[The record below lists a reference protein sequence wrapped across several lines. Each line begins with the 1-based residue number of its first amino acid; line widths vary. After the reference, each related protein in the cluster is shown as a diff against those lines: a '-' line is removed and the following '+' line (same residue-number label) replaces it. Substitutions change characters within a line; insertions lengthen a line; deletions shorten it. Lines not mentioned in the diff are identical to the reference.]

1 MFTVTPVAA
10 EEIRNSAKQGQ
21 MEGMPL
27 RIAAR
32 QDTDGSLQ
40 YAMGF
45 ADAQTDE
52 DLSCDSEGITIVISP
67 SSYEFL
73 KGTTLDYVEMEQG
86 QNQFIFMNPNDP
98 NYIPP
103 TEQEGGSEHHF

>member
-1 MFTVTPVAA
+1 MFTVTPTAA
-10 EEIRNSAKQGQ
+10 EQIRNSAKQGQ

-52 DLSCDSEGITIVISP
+52 DLSCDSEGITIVIAP
-67 SSYEFL
+67 SSYEYL
-73 KGTTLDYVEMEQG
+73 KGTTLDYVEIEQG
-86 QNQFIFMNPNDP
+86 QYNFIFMNPNDP
-98 NYIPP
+98 DYAPP

>member
-1 MFTVTPVAA
+1 MFTVTPAAA
-10 EEIRNSAKQGQ
+10 EQIRNSAKQGQ

-67 SSYEFL
+67 TSYEFI

-86 QNQFIFMNPNDP
+86 QYHFVFMNPNDP
-98 NYIPP
+98 SYVPP
-103 TEQEGGSEHHF
+103 TEQGGGSEHHF

>member
-1 MFTVTPVAA
+1 MFTVTPTAA
-10 EEIRNSAKQGQ
+10 EQIRQSAKQGQ

-27 RIAAR
+27 RVAVR
-32 QDTDGSLQ
+32 KDTDGSLQ

-52 DLSCDSEGITIVISP
+52 DLSCDSEGITVVIAP
-67 SSYEFL
+67 SSYELL

-86 QNQFIFMNPNDP
+86 QKNFIFINPNDP
-98 NYIPP
+98 DYVPP
-103 TEQEGGSEHHF
+103 SDQ

>member
-1 MFTVTPVAA
+1 MFTVTPTAA

-52 DLSCDSEGITIVISP
+52 DLSCDSEGITIVIAP

-86 QNQFIFMNPNDP
+86 QHQFIFMNPNDP
-98 NYIPP
+98 DYVTP

>member
-1 MFTVTPVAA
+1 MFTVTPAA
-10 EEIRNSAKQGQ
+10 ADEIRNSAKQGQ

-52 DLSCDSEGITIVISP
+52 DLSCDSEGITIVIAP

-98 NYIPP
+98 NYVPP

>member
-1 MFTVTPVAA
+1 MFTVTPAA
-10 EEIRNSAKQGQ
+10 ADEIRNSAKQGQ

-52 DLSCDSEGITIVISP
+52 DLSCDSEGITIVIAP

-86 QNQFIFMNPNDP
+86 QHQFIFMNPNDP
-98 NYIPP
+98 DYVPP
-103 TEQEGGSEHHF
+103 AKEEGGSEHHF

>member
-1 MFTVTPVAA
+1 MFTVTPTAA

-73 KGTTLDYVEMEQG
+73 KGTTLDFVEMEPG
-86 QNQFIFMNPNDP
+86 QHQFIFMNPNDP
-98 NYIPP
+98 DYVTP

>member
-1 MFTVTPVAA
+1 MFTVTPAAA
-10 EEIRNSAKQGQ
+10 EQIRNSAKQGQ

-86 QNQFIFMNPNDP
+86 ENHFIFMNPNDP
-98 NYIPP
+98 NYVPP

>member
-1 MFTVTPVAA
+1 MFTVTPTAA
-10 EEIRNSAKQGQ
+10 EQIRNSAKQGQ
-21 MEGMPL
+21 MVGMPL
-27 RIAAR
+27 RVAAR
-32 QDTDGSLQ
+32 QDTDGTLQ

-52 DLSCDSEGITIVISP
+52 DLSCDSEGITIVIAP
-67 SSYEFL
+67 SSYELL

-86 QNQFIFMNPNDP
+86 QYNFIFMNPNDP
-98 NYIPP
+98 NYVPP

>member
-1 MFTVTPVAA
+1 MFTVTPAAA
-10 EEIRNSAKQGQ
+10 EQIRESAKQGQ

-27 RIAAR
+27 RVAVR
-32 QDTDGSLQ
+32 KDTDGSLQ

-52 DLSCDSEGITIVISP
+52 DLSCDSEGITVVIAP
-67 SSYEFL
+67 SSYELL

-86 QNQFIFMNPNDP
+86 QKNFIFINPNDP
-98 NYIPP
+98 DYVPP
-103 TEQEGGSEHHF
+103 SDQ

>member
-1 MFTVTPVAA
+1 MFTVTPAAA
-10 EEIRNSAKQGQ
+10 EQIRNSAKQGQ

-32 QDTDGSLQ
+32 QDPDGSLQ

-52 DLSCDSEGITIVISP
+52 DLSTVSEGITIVISP
-67 SSYEFL
+67 SSYEFI
-73 KGTTLDYVEMEQG
+73 KGTTLDYVELEQG
-86 QNQFIFMNPNDP
+86 QHHFVFMNPNDP
-98 NYIPP
+98 SYVPP

>member
-1 MFTVTPVAA
+1 MFTVTPAAA
-10 EEIRNSAKQGQ
+10 EQIRQSAKQGQ

-27 RIAAR
+27 RVAVR
-32 QDTDGSLQ
+32 KDTDGSLQ

-52 DLSCDSEGITIVISP
+52 DLSCDSEGITVVIAP
-67 SSYEFL
+67 SSYELL

-86 QNQFIFMNPNDP
+86 QKNFIFINPNDP
-98 NYIPP
+98 DYVPP
-103 TEQEGGSEHHF
+103 SDQ

>member
-1 MFTVTPVAA
+1 MFTVTPAAA
-10 EEIRNSAKQGQ
+10 EHIQNSAKQGQ

-32 QDTDGSLQ
+32 QDEDGSLQ

-52 DLSCDSEGITIVISP
+52 DLSCDSEGITIVIAP

-73 KGTTLDYVEMEQG
+73 KGTILDYVEMEQG
-86 QNQFIFMNPNDP
+86 EYNFIFMNPNDP
-98 NYIPP
+98 NYVPP

>member
-1 MFTVTPVAA
+1 MFTVTPTAA
-10 EEIRNSAKQGQ
+10 EQIRNSAKQGQ
-21 MEGMPL
+21 MEDMPL

-52 DLSCDSEGITIVISP
+52 DLSVESEGITIVISP
-67 SSYEFL
+67 SSYELL
-73 KGTTLDYVEMEQG
+73 KGATLDYVEIEQG
-86 QNQFIFMNPNDP
+86 QNNFIFMNPNDP
-98 NYIPP
+98 DYAPP
-103 TEQEGGSEHHF
+103 AEQEGGSEHHF